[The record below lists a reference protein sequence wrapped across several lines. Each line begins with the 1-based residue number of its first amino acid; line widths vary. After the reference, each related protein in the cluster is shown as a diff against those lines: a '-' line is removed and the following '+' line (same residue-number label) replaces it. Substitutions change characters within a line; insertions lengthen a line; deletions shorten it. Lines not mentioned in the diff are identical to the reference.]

1 MPYLIPKDYQMT
13 IQDANILQIIT
24 NDQSVRLRAQ
34 LSGEAEAISYLR
46 QKYNVDR
53 EFQETLPFDF
63 NKTYYTFERF
73 YLDAPTY
80 NALSVYSLDEQ
91 ATFQGSVYICT
102 TAGATGT
109 FNPSDWALLGEQYAI
124 FSVKPPQPEFDFDA
138 YYKVGDFVIWKN
150 KVYQCLVASLVY
162 NHDTSLQYLRI
173 ENLPSHNVAPDD
185 VIKGVEYWG
194 VGVPYDVTQE
204 LPSNT
209 VFYEAKDNRDQ
220 QMVLF
225 FCDIVL
231 YHLHARIAPR
241 NIPEL
246 RVKRYDDAIAWL
258 KMCAEGAIT
267 PSLPLLTPKQGNRI
281 RFGGNIRQINSY

>member
-13 IQDANILQIIT
+13 IQDTNILQIIT

-34 LSGEAEAISYLR
+34 LSGEAEAMSYLR
-46 QKYNVDR
+46 QKYDVAR
-53 EFQETLPFDF
+53 EFRETLPYDF
-63 NKTYYTFERF
+63 NKTYYAFDRF

-80 NALSVYSLDEQ
+80 NPLFSYLLDDL
-91 ATFQGSVYICT
+91 ATFQGEVYICN

-109 FNPSDWALLGEQYAI
+109 FDPVDWTFLGNQYAI
-124 FSVKPPQPEFDFDA
+124 FSVKPPQPEFLFEN
-138 YYKVGDFVIWKN
+138 YYSIGDFVIWKN
-150 KVYQCLVASLVY
+150 KVYQCKVASRVY
-162 NHDTSLQYLRI
+162 NHDLALQYQRI
-173 ENLPSHNVAPDD
+173 ENLPTHNVAPDD
-185 VIKGVEYWG
+185 PVSGVEYWG
-194 VGVPYDVTQE
+194 VGVAYDVVNE

-209 VFYEAKDNRDQ
+209 TFFTESDNRDQ

-267 PSLPLLTPKQGNRI
+267 PTLPLLTPKQGNRI